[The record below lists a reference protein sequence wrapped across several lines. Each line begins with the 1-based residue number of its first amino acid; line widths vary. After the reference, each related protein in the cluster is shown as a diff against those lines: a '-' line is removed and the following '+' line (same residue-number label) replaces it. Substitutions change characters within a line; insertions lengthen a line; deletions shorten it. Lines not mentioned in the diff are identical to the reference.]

1 MAENKEEALNSLRY
15 GWCGKILKVDLSSE
29 AIKEIDTQPYAE
41 RFLGGRGIATRLY
54 WENVSATAKAFDP
67 ENHLIFMTGPITA
80 TGAQGASR
88 FSIIGKSPM
97 LMPEGFC
104 YGNMG
109 GYWGASLK
117 RAGFDGLM
125 VSGKAERPVYL
136 FISDGNATLE
146 DASGIYL
153 EGVKQ
158 VEEYLHQTHG
168 KKTHFITTGPAGMNQ
183 CRNANLMTDNEG
195 SATGGF
201 GAVLG
206 AKNLKAI
213 AVVGTQSPRVSAP
226 SALKELNKLT
236 IKLNK
241 RDTSFNP
248 YPPDQISRKGKASC
262 FQCGLDCV
270 MRSTYKTQSNIEVV
284 RKCQAMFVYFPWV
297 MGRQGEPAE
306 TALNATGLCND
317 LSLCTMEMA
326 NIIQWISAGY
336 KAGYLN
342 DAQTG
347 LEIDKLGT
355 WQFFED
361 LCNMIAYRKGF
372 GNLLAEGLLRVGETM
387 GEEAKNLFA
396 NEVAGVGD
404 GATYSAREY
413 LMNGLLYAFEPRQ
426 PIAMLHEVSRTIG
439 MWVMNLQYPGSTPVS
454 ADVYRAAAAK
464 FWGHEKAWDLN
475 THEGKAMAATCIIDR
490 TYVKD
495 SLGLCD
501 SCWPLM
507 FSHHTDDKVGDSTLE
522 ARTFNAVT
530 GNEIDEDT
538 LLKFGEIIFNQQR
551 AILLREGWN
560 PREDDTIAEF
570 NFTDPVQSVFMN
582 DEVLVPGE
590 GDIVLNRKGQTLDR
604 EVFKKMRDEFYQ
616 LRGWDLETGYPG
628 RKKLYE
634 LGLLDLLDEK

>member
-1 MAENKEEALNSLRY
+1 MAENIKKAVNNSLGY
-15 GWCGKILKVDLSSE
+15 GWCGKILKIDLSSE
-29 AIKEIDTQPYAE
+29 TITGIDTLPYADQ
-41 RFLGGRGIATRLY
+41 FLGGRGIATRLY
-54 WENVSATAKAFDP
+54 WEYVPATVGAFDP
-67 ENHLIFMTGPITA
+67 ENYLIFMTGPLTA
-80 TGAQGASR
+80 TGVQGASR
-88 FSIIGKSPM
+88 FEVVGKSPM

-109 GYWGASLK
+109 GYWGPALK

-125 VSGKAERPVYL
+125 VTGKANRPVYL
-136 FISDGNATLE
+136 LISDGKARFE
-146 DASGIYL
+146 DAGSIQF
-153 EGVKQ
+153 EEVSQ
-158 VEEYLHQTHG
+158 VGEYLKQKHG
-168 KKTHFITTGPAGMNQ
+168 KKTHFITTGPAGMNL
-183 CRNANLMTDNEG
+183 CRTANLMTDNEG

-213 AVVGTQSPRVSAP
+213 AVIGTQSPRVCDP
-226 SALKELNKLT
+226 DALKKLNRLT
-236 IKLNK
+236 IKLNQ

-248 YPPDQISRKGKASC
+248 FPPDQISRTGKASC
-262 FQCGLDCV
+262 FQCGLDCI
-270 MRSTYKTQSNIEVV
+270 MRSTFRTQSNKEVV

-297 MGRQGEPAE
+297 MGRPSEPAE
-306 TALNATGLCND
+306 TALDATGLCNN
-317 LSLCTMEMA
+317 LSLCTMEIA
-326 NIIQWISAGY
+326 NVIQWIIAGY
-336 KAGYLN
+336 KAGFLN
-342 DAQTG
+342 DSQTG
-347 LEIDKLGT
+347 LEIEKLGE
-355 WQFFED
+355 WMFFEN
-361 LCNMIAYRKGF
+361 LCHMIAHRKGF
-372 GNLLAEGLLRVGETM
+372 GDILAEGLLRAGESLGM
-387 GEEAKNLFA
+387 EAKQLFA

-426 PIAMLHEVSRTIG
+426 PIAMLHEVSRIIG

-464 FWGHEKAWDLN
+464 FWRHDKAWDLN

-507 FSHHTDDKVGDSTLE
+507 YSHNTEDKVGDSTLE

-530 GNEIDEDT
+530 GKELDEDA

-560 PREDDTIAEF
+560 QKKDDTIADF
-570 NFTDPVQSVFMN
+570 NFTDPVESVFMN
-582 DEVLVPGE
+582 TKVLVPGE
-590 GDIVLNRKGQTLDR
+590 GEVVLTRKGQTLDR
-604 EVFKKMRDEFYQ
+604 EIFKKMRDEFYQ
-616 LRGWDLETGYPG
+616 LRGWNRKTGYP
-628 RKKLYE
+628 KPEKLQE
-634 LGLLDLLDEK
+634 LGLSDLL

>member
-1 MAENKEEALNSLRY
+1 MAENKQAELNAFSN
-15 GWCGKILKVDLSSE
+15 GWCGKILRVDLSSE
-29 AIKEIDTQPYAE
+29 TITELDTQPYAQ

-54 WENVSATAKAFDP
+54 WEHIPASTGAFDP
-67 ENHLIFMTGPITA
+67 ANHLIFMTGPLTA

-88 FSIIGKSPM
+88 FEVVGKSPM

-109 GYWGASLK
+109 GYWGAALK
-117 RAGFDGLM
+117 RAGFDGLI
-125 VSGKAERPVYL
+125 VSGKADRSVYL
-136 FISDGNATLE
+136 FISDGKATLE
-146 DASGIYL
+146 DATDIRP
-153 EGVKQ
+153 EGVTQ
-158 VEEYLHQTHG
+158 VGEYLKKKHG
-168 KKTHFITTGPAGMNQ
+168 SKTHFITTGPAGMNL
-183 CRNANLMTDNEG
+183 CRSANLMTDNEG

-201 GAVLG
+201 GAVFG
-206 AKNLKAI
+206 SKNLKAI
-213 AVVGTQSPRVSAP
+213 AVVGTQSPTVSNP
-226 SALKELNKLT
+226 DALTELNRIT
-236 IKLNK
+236 IQLNK

-270 MRSTYKTQSNIEVV
+270 MRSTYRTKSNKEVV

-297 MGRQGEPAE
+297 MGQPGEPAE
-306 TALNATGLCND
+306 TALDATGLCND

-326 NIIQWISAGY
+326 NIVQWISTGY
-336 KAGYLN
+336 KKGYLS

-347 LEIDKLGT
+347 LEIEKIGT
-355 WQFFED
+355 WTFFEN

-372 GNLLAEGLLRVGETM
+372 GNILAEGLLRAGEKL
-387 GEEAKNLFA
+387 GPDAKVLFA

-454 ADVYRAAAAK
+454 SNAYRKATAK
-464 FWGHEKAWDLN
+464 FWNHDKAWDLN
-475 THEGKAMAATCIIDR
+475 THDGKAMAATRIMDR

-507 FSHHTDDKVGDSTLE
+507 FSHHTEDNVGDTTLE
-522 ARTFNAVT
+522 VRTFNAVT
-530 GNEIDEDT
+530 GNNLNEIG
-538 LLKFGEIIFNQQR
+538 LLKFGERIFNQQR
-551 AILLREGWN
+551 AILFREGWN
-560 PREDDTIAEF
+560 PEKDDMVHEF

-582 DEVLVPGE
+582 SDVLIPGE
-590 GDIVLNRKGQTLDR
+590 GDTVLSRKGQTLDR
-604 EVFKKMRDEFYQ
+604 GVFKTMRDEFYQ
-616 LRGWDLETGYPG
+616 LRGWNPETGFPTAE
-628 RKKLYE
+628 KLHE
-634 LGLLDLLDEK
+634 LGLSDLGEEM

>member
-1 MAENKEEALNSLRY
+1 MDDDKKGDTLNSPVF
-15 GWCGKILKVDLSSE
+15 GWWGKILKVDLSSE
-29 AIKEIDTQPYAE
+29 IITEIDTHPYAD

-54 WENVSATAKAFDP
+54 WEHVPATAKAFDP
-67 ENHLIFMTGPITA
+67 ENHLIFMTGPLTA
-80 TGAQGASR
+80 TGVQGASR
-88 FSIIGKSPM
+88 FEVVGKSPM

-109 GYWGASLK
+109 GFWGPALK

-125 VSGKAERPVYL
+125 VSGKADRSVYL
-136 FISDGNATLE
+136 FISDGKARLQEAATIHL
-146 DASGIYL
+146 D
-153 EGVKQ
+153 GVKQ
-158 VEEYLHQTHG
+158 VGEYLKQKHG
-168 KKTHFITTGPAGMNQ
+168 KNTHFITTGPAGMNL

-213 AVVGTQSPRVSAP
+213 AVIGTQSPRVYDP
-226 SALKELNKLT
+226 SALKELNRLT

-241 RDTSFNP
+241 REANFNP
-248 YPPDQISRKGKASC
+248 FPQDQISHAGKASC
-262 FQCGLDCV
+262 FQCGLDCI
-270 MRSTYKTQSNIEVV
+270 MRSTFRTNSNKEVV

-297 MGRQGEPAE
+297 MGRPGEPAE
-306 TALNATGLCND
+306 TALDATGLCNN

-326 NIIQWISAGY
+326 NIVQWISTGY
-336 KAGYLN
+336 KAGYLS

-347 LEIDKLGT
+347 LEIEKLGT
-355 WQFFED
+355 WEFFKD

-372 GNLLAEGLLRVGETM
+372 GDVLAQGLLRAGETL
-387 GEEAKNLFA
+387 GTGAKKLFA
-396 NEVAGVGD
+396 NEVSGVGD

-426 PIAMLHEVSRTIG
+426 PIAMLHEVSRIIG
-439 MWVMNLQYPGSTPVS
+439 YWVMNLQYPGSTPVS

-464 FWGHEKAWDLN
+464 FWGHDKAWDLN
-475 THEGKAMAATCIIDR
+475 THEGKAMAATRIIDR

-495 SLGLCD
+495 SLLLCD

-507 FSHHTDDKVGDSTLE
+507 FSNHTEDKVGDTTLE
-522 ARTFNAVT
+522 ARIFNAVT
-530 GNEIDEDT
+530 GKDLDENT

-551 AILLREGWN
+551 AILLREGWD
-560 PREDDTIAEF
+560 PKKDDIVEQF

-582 DEVLVPGE
+582 PDVLVPGE
-590 GDIVLNRKGQTLDR
+590 GDIVLSRKDQTLDR
-604 EVFKKMRDEFYQ
+604 EVFKEMRNEFYQ
-616 LRGWDLETGYPG
+616 LRGWNLETGCPTVE
-628 RKKLYE
+628 KLHE
-634 LGLLDLLDEK
+634 LGLSDLNKV